1 MHWWGLRGGNEQVG
15 GISFFLK
22 NISSLQCK
30 SLPDKLLS
38 AFYFVPNNYIGV
50 NIIRIISVQ
59 IFSEY
64 MKNIVNFN

>member
-1 MHWWGLRGGNEQVG
+1 MHWWGLRGGTGLVG
-15 GISFFLK
+15 DISFSLK

-38 AFYFVPNNYIGV
+38 AFYFVPSNDIGV
-50 NIIRIISVQ
+50 NIIRISLVQ

-64 MKNIVNFN
+64 MKNIG